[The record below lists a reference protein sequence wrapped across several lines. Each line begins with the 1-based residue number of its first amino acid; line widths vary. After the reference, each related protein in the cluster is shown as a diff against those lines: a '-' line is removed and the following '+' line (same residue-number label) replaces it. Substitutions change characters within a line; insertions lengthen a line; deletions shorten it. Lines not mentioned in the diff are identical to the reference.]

1 MTKIKIIA
9 EIGQAHDGS
18 IGILHSYID
27 AVATTGVDY
36 IKFQTHIADAESSQ
50 FEPFRVPFSYEDK
63 TRHAYWKRME
73 FNFEQW
79 QGIKKHCDDTGLK
92 MLCTPFSNA
101 AVDLLEN
108 TGVQFYKVGSG
119 DVDNHLLLE
128 KLGRTKKPIML
139 SSGMSSFS
147 ELDKAVQI
155 LRQYDTELSVL
166 QCTSMYPTPPEH
178 VGLNVI
184 SEIKDRYKLPVGI
197 SDHSGTIFPGIA
209 SAVMGAELIE
219 VHVVFDQRM
228 FGPDSTSSLTISEL
242 KELVRG
248 VRFIENALKHPI
260 DKNDSSSFEKI
271 RQVFGRSLAVNTKS
285 TAGTVIDFGLLES
298 RKPAGYGVPAE
309 NYKAIIGKRLIRDK
323 EKYEFLNMDDIES

>member
-1 MTKIKIIA
+1 
-9 EIGQAHDGS
+9 
-18 IGILHSYID
+18 
-27 AVATTGVDY
+27 
-36 IKFQTHIADAESSQ
+36 
-50 FEPFRVPFSYEDK
+50 
-63 TRHAYWKRME
+63 
-73 FNFEQW
+73 
-79 QGIKKHCDDTGLK
+79 

-184 SEIKDRYKLPVGI
+184 SELKDRYKLPVGI

-248 VRFIENALKHPI
+248 VRFIENAIKHPI

-271 RQVFGRSLAVNTKS
+271 RQVFGRSLAINTKS

-298 RKPAGYGVPAE
+298 RKPAGYGFPAE